1 VGAIIVAVQFTEW
14 YPDYGAARARENAG
28 VSGEPAPPVAKLLV
42 PLAGY
47 LTPVGIS
54 HQLSRARSQA
64 RAGAAAAAPSRL

>member
-1 VGAIIVAVQFTEW
+1 
-14 YPDYGAARARENAG
+14 

-47 LTPVGIS
+47 LTPVGILALVFDAAPTWLGIALIVAGAVLS

-64 RAGAAAAAPSRL
+64 RAGAAAAAPSRP

>member
-47 LTPVGIS
+47 LTPVGI
-54 HQLSRARSQA
+54 LALVLD
-64 RAGAAAAAPSRL
+64 AAPTWLGTAAPSRL